1 MPDPLKPDPTTPI
14 WRTSCAITRT
24 PASEGAYDRRDVIA
38 RVLPIA
44 AGARRRPRRGPR
56 GTHRRIPAAAS
67 GRSRARGRADGRRAR
82 VPERRQRRRS
92 RRSRDRPR
100 GAVPRRRAADE
111 RDGAH
116 APRDPAPRIPDGGLP
131 RDGGAR
137 TRRIRRWGA
146 APPREPPG
154 VGGVLPPPAV
164 HVIGLPVQAIV
175 AVLVAV
181 AAHLL
186 LRAAVAIADL
196 LWAKPAW
203 AAETVVAFESGTPA
217 PRRPDRI
224 GSPPGRA
231 PPSFLVA
238 A

>member
-1 MPDPLKPDPTTPI
+1 MPDPIKPDPTTPI

-38 RVLPIA
+38 RVLPLA

-111 RDGAH
+111 RNGAH
-116 APRDPAPRIPDGGLP
+116 APSDPAHRIPDGGLP

-137 TRRIRRWGA
+137 TSRIRRWGVPNR
-146 APPREPPG
+146 APP
-154 VGGVLPPPAV
+154 GGGCNPPPAV
-164 HVIGLPVQAIV
+164 LLIGLPVQAIV

-203 AAETVVAFESGTPA
+203 GAETLVAFESGPA
-217 PRRPDRI
+217 PPRRPDRI